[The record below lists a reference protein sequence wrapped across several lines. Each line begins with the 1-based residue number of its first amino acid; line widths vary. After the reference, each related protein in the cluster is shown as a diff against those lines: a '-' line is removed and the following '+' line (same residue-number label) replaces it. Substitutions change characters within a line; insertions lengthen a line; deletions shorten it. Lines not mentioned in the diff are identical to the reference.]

1 LWSDPTLNIWWPIPN
16 PIVSQR
22 DQGNAKLERSRRT

>member
-1 LWSDPTLNIWWPIPN
+1 LNIWWPIQN

-22 DQGNAKLERSRRT
+22 DQGNAKLERGRRP